1 MTAQQFLKK
10 FTTKKDALTAVE
22 IFIAQLETKVPYDA
36 TTETLVIEW
45 LKLKKEIESFTDKD
59 LAQEVMDFLND
70 QFGTQ
75 YRNAENIKTII
86 RNYPRVT
93 FDHFASVIMH
103 KKETWGKDP
112 KMQDYLRPATLFGS
126 VNKFK
131 IYLDDATNH
140 WIKKAKHDSQGKI

>member
-1 MTAQQFLKK
+1 MTAQLFLKK
-10 FTTKKDALTAVE
+10 FTTKKDALTAIDTV
-22 IFIAQLETKVPYDA
+22 IKQLEGIEYNDQVDA
-36 TTETLVIEW
+36 FITYW
-45 LKLKKEIESFTDKD
+45 LKFKKEIESFTDKD
-59 LAQEVMDFLND
+59 LAQQVMDFLND
-70 QFGTQ
+70 QFETQ
-75 YRNAENIKTII
+75 YRNTDVIKTII

-126 VNKFK
+126 LNKFK

-140 WIKKAKHDSQGKI
+140 WIKKAKHDNQGKV